1 MLPRSHPHGNSF
13 VRHTATIIDVVSP
26 RWRGR
31 LSSYLECSYHA
42 KFRPCPPLLG
52 VALKR
57 RKNGDAAARVER
69 RKSIHRLAL
78 IVPYPRW
85 YPPAAMTLSPSPESS
100 PSAGIVKKKS
110 SWELNGFETHQ
121 LLVIV
126 HVTAADYCCPMTWFT
141 WPLNVESSQIW
152 FGSTV
157 FSNQPN
163 LTWSTSWLFCLKMRA
178 YLGLLK
184 NVILFDLQLYWIVF
198 DQENNKYHVYC
209 LVVEQHKKFVASYF
223 ASLTPVLH
231 YFHDKGTLG

>member
-110 SWELNGFETHQ
+110 SWELNRFETHQ

-126 HVTAADYCCPMTWFT
+126 HVTAADYCCPW
-141 WPLNVESSQIW
+141 
-152 FGSTV
+152 
-157 FSNQPN
+157 
-163 LTWSTSWLFCLKMRA
+163 
-178 YLGLLK
+178 LGLLDR
-184 NVILFDLQLYWIVF
+184 LMSRAPRSGSALQFSRTNPTWLGPRAGFLSQNACIF
-198 DQENNKYHVYC
+198 G
-209 LVVEQHKKFVASYF
+209 F
-223 ASLTPVLH
+223 A
-231 YFHDKGTLG
+231 